1 MCISG
6 DRGER
11 CDGRPGE
18 RRRRNRG
25 GWGRP
30 EADQPEDREGSWKL
44 WRPIDEGEAS
54 AEPAHRERGLRVAH
68 VRYPQGSP
76 CPRRGLEVDVD
87 AGDEPGHCRA
97 AAGEPAASAAATAP
111 DSVQE
116 GSFHPPLG
124 EDEGE
129 VARALKRS
137 GVVRIGAEGGQA
149 D

>member
-1 MCISG
+1 MF
-6 DRGER
+6 
-11 CDGRPGE
+11 
-18 RRRRNRG
+18 
-25 GWGRP
+25 
-30 EADQPEDREGSWKL
+30 AT
-44 WRPIDEGEAS
+44 
-54 AEPAHRERGLRVAH
+54 LRVAH
-68 VRYPQGSP
+68 V

-111 DSVQE
+111 DSATVCTVQE